1 MNIAGIA
8 TVIYGSLIEAGGVI
22 GFLVAKSKP
31 SLIAGAVL
39 GNLALIG
46 GILLLLE
53 IPEGRW
59 AAIGA
64 AGLVGLAFAVKLAK
78 ALAAD
83 AAGASGQ
90 KDGEEK
96 AAGTKDGKAEGE
108 KAGDGKSAQAAHGDK
123 AAKSEKPEKSEK
135 DAKTAASET
144 PKKAKG
150 KVRAAALVLLSLAE
164 IIIVLAYA

>member
-8 TVIYGSLIEAGGVI
+8 TVIYGGLIEAGGVI

-31 SLIAGAVL
+31 SLIAGAAL

-78 ALAAD
+78 ALVAD
-83 AAGASGQ
+83 AAGEKGGED
-90 KDGEEK
+90 KD
-96 AAGTKDGKAEGE
+96 AAKKDGKAAGESAGKEGTDAKAAHDG
-108 KAGDGKSAQAAHGDK
+108 KAGTA
-123 AAKSEKPEKSEK
+123 EK
-135 DAKTAASET
+135 DAKAGN

-164 IIIVLAYA
+164 IIIVLVYG